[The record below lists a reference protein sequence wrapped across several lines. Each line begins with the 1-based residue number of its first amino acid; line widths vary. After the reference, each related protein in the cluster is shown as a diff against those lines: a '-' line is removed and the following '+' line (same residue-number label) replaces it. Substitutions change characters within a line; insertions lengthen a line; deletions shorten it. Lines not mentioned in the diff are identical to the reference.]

1 MRFVVWM
8 SLLLVNLAAAQ
19 TPVLPAPTNASVTNA
34 TANSYARN
42 PLHNSRGNPQGESP
56 GEKFWPATLKDWIG
70 LVQSL
75 AVLVTVYFAFRG
87 INAWRK
93 EFLGRRRIELAEEG
107 LALFYQA
114 KSVIEFMRSPAGYA
128 GEGSTR
134 KRESK
139 ETPKQQQIRDDAYVI
154 YERYNMHAA
163 VFGRIFTLRYRFIAQ
178 FGKDAD
184 APFAG
189 LKSVCDELFVAARG
203 WSRLSEVDEGAFT
216 NRDSMEEHRS
226 SIEKKERIMWG
237 VTDSDPIQ
245 ARLDT
250 ILRQIEGICEPHLK
264 PLECKGKPTPG

>member
-1 MRFVVWM
+1 MP
-8 SLLLVNLAAAQ
+8 LLLVNLAAPQ
-19 TPVLPAPTNASVTNA
+19 MPAVQPSTNAVVTKN
-34 TANSYARN
+34 TENSYFRV
-42 PLHNSRGNPQGESP
+42 PLHEPGDNSQRDSART
-56 GEKFWPATLKDWIG
+56 FWPVTLKEWVG
-70 LVQSL
+70 LIQGF
-75 AVLVTVYFAFRG
+75 AVIAAAWVGFLG

-93 EFLGRRRIELAEEG
+93 EFLGRRKIELAEEG

-139 ETPKQQQIRDDAYVI
+139 ETPEQQKTRDDAYVI

-250 ILRQIEGICEPHLK
+250 IIRQIEGICEPHLK